1 MDHVLKCMLVHL
13 SYESECVCVCNM
25 LTTSMSP
32 DLDDC
37 KVSLN
42 WRGRMVAALVSRN
55 LSSCISQVLQL
66 QSWSMR
72 GCVGTIRCRQ
82 DKKSVFSQKKWDS
95 TCVCIFVLVPSC
107 LCLGSVVMREEPE
120 HKELGTTSFRR
131 LKDVLLF

>member
-1 MDHVLKCMLVHL
+1 MDHVLKFMLVHL

-72 GCVGTIRCRQ
+72 GADRT
-82 DKKSVFSQKKWDS
+82 KSPYSLKKKWDS

>member
-1 MDHVLKCMLVHL
+1 MDHVLKFMLVHL

-72 GCVGTIRCRQ
+72 GADRTKSPYSLKKNGIQRVFVYLCWFPRVCV
-82 DKKSVFSQKKWDS
+82 WA
-95 TCVCIFVLVPSC
+95 VL
-107 LCLGSVVMREEPE
+107 
-120 HKELGTTSFRR
+120 
-131 LKDVLLF
+131 